1 MLASRLARA
10 TSAAV
15 TGLARPPAPHRS
27 MASLRAM
34 RASKIV
40 PVPHAFRKPFQQ
52 TDRRRDD
59 VFLERMMPAVPD
71 TSKALQAWVS
81 SWEEPR
87 VGITEL
93 PSEVWGLPPRPD
105 LVNNVVLWQRALRR
119 LGTATSKGR
128 AEVSGG
134 GRKPRPQKGTG
145 RSRQGSIRSPLWKG
159 GGASHGPR
167 PRDFSFQMNRKQR
180 ALGLKTALSDKYR
193 RNALLVLDDPGLELG
208 RTTEL
213 LGKLAGLGMSKSHR
227 VMIITTNDYDNQSQA
242 HLSNQV
248 VSQP

>member
-1 MLASRLARA
+1 MLGSALRSSLASLSSR
-10 TSAAV
+10 V
-15 TGLARPPAPHRS
+15 LARPPALHRP
-27 MASLRAM
+27 MASLRAL
-34 RASKIV
+34 RARKTV

-81 SWEEPR
+81 SWDEPR

-105 LVNNVVLWQRALRR
+105 LVNNVVLWQRANRR
-119 LGTATSKGR
+119 LGVATSKGR

-145 RSRQGSIRSPLWKG
+145 RSRQGSIRSPLWRG

-167 PRDFSFQMNRKQR
+167 PRDFSYQMNRKQR

-242 HLSNQV
+242 HLSK
-248 VSQP
+248 